1 MKKIKLSIA
10 TALLLAT
17 NSYAQTTEDLGMITV
32 TSATKSEQSI
42 KDITSNVEVITG
54 EELESKHITTV
65 AEALNLVSGISFTR
79 NGGVGSSTNIN
90 LRGSDNN
97 RVLVLI
103 DGVKVKD
110 HSSISGTDIS
120 QLLIHNIEKI
130 EIIKGAQSG
139 IWGADASAGVINIIT
154 KTPKD
159 GNRGTF
165 LAEIGSFKTTKYGGE
180 FTHKSKDGEIDLNF
194 LKLKS
199 DGFTTQAPKEEDI
212 EKYEDDSYENTTI
225 GFKTKINLSDVAN
238 IGFGITKIDAIKDYD
253 SYNNPNDTSMKNDTK
268 SNLFHLTYNQ
278 KINKHDIAVK
288 YETGEITRDQIGTTW
303 GVKLTKSESSNLE
316 LKDTFQYNE
325 KDFVVAGTGKNNDK
339 IDFTRADATTGT
351 GDNSSKFVYVTN
363 SNILDKLTLSQSARY
378 DDYENFKSAT
388 TGKIG
393 AKFSVTK
400 DFLLSANIGT
410 AYTTPLLV
418 QNINPWGDTNMNIKP
433 EESKNYDI
441 GFEYKNL
448 KATYFKQEIT
458 DLIDWFDPTPTDY
471 YNNDA
476 IYDNLDGKNILKG
489 YELSF
494 KESISDVILASL
506 NYTNLSAKDKDGKDL
521 IRRAKENLKF
531 GVDYYFSSKITLGVN
546 GEYVGERF
554 DDTAKTKQTGKYTVA
569 NANINYTISKMFET
583 YLKIENV
590 TDKYYQTVDGYA
602 TSSRAFYAGVKVNF

>member
-54 EELESKHITTV
+54 AELEEKHITTV
-65 AEALNLVSGISFTR
+65 AEALNLVSGISFTS

-120 QLLIHNIEKI
+120 HLLIHNIEKI

-159 GNRGTF
+159 GNRGTL

-180 FTHKSKDGEIDLNF
+180 FAHKSKDGEMILNF

-199 DGFTTQAPKEEDI
+199 DGFTTQAPKREDI

-238 IGFGITKIDAIKDYD
+238 LGFGVTHIDALKEYD
-253 SYNNPNDTSMKNDTK
+253 SYNNPNDTTIKNDTK
-268 SNLFHLTYNQ
+268 SNLFYLTYNQ

-288 YETGEITRDQIGTTW
+288 YETGEIKRDQIGTTW

-325 KDFVVAGTGKNNDK
+325 KDFVVAGAGKNNDK
-339 IDFTRADATTGT
+339 IDFTRADAKY
-351 GDNSSKFVYVTN
+351 NHWIQNKN
-363 SNILDKLTLSQSARY
+363 
-378 DDYENFKSAT
+378 KS
-388 TGKIG
+388 
-393 AKFSVTK
+393 
-400 DFLLSANIGT
+400 
-410 AYTTPLLV
+410 
-418 QNINPWGDTNMNIKP
+418 
-433 EESKNYDI
+433 
-441 GFEYKNL
+441 
-448 KATYFKQEIT
+448 
-458 DLIDWFDPTPTDY
+458 
-471 YNNDA
+471 
-476 IYDNLDGKNILKG
+476 
-489 YELSF
+489 
-494 KESISDVILASL
+494 
-506 NYTNLSAKDKDGKDL
+506 
-521 IRRAKENLKF
+521 
-531 GVDYYFSSKITLGVN
+531 
-546 GEYVGERF
+546 ERCC
-554 DDTAKTKQTGKYTVA
+554 
-569 NANINYTISKMFET
+569 
-583 YLKIENV
+583 
-590 TDKYYQTVDGYA
+590 
-602 TSSRAFYAGVKVNF
+602 